1 MAWKAQPGL
10 HFYLQFPHDLHSKLG
25 APLSD
30 TTCRYSPVVLGKVLL
45 SRVGND
51 SLDPFSVLNLGTI
64 LTFLNLC
71 FHIYPVRTVEFTLL
85 SCGNSVAGGN
95 IHLEA
100 PKCAECSK
108 LLAIVFTGWKA
119 LQVLLFSA
127 LYLRSNSNPGVS
139 GSLFNS

>member
-1 MAWKAQPGL
+1 MAWKAQLGL
-10 HFYLQFPHDLHSKLG
+10 HFYLQFPHDLHSQLG

-30 TTCRYSPVVLGKVLL
+30 TTCRYSPVVSGKVLL

-51 SLDPFSVLNLGTI
+51 SLDPFSILNLGTI

-85 SCGNSVAGGN
+85 SCGNSVTGSN
-95 IHLEA
+95 THLEA

-108 LLAIVFTGWKA
+108 RLVFVFTG
-119 LQVLLFSA
+119 
-127 LYLRSNSNPGVS
+127 
-139 GSLFNS
+139 